1 MALYVKKFGG
11 SSVATPEKM
20 RNIARRVLSERQPG
34 DQIVIVV
41 SAMGDSTD
49 DLLALA
55 GQVTKE
61 HYGREMD
68 MLLTTGEQVS
78 IALMAL
84 TFQAMG
90 VPAVSLTAAQAGILA
105 EGAYSK
111 ADIVDVRPDRVFREL
126 ADGKIVIVAGF
137 QGVNRDGDVVTLGR
151 GGSDT
156 TAVALA
162 GAMHADMCEIFTDV
176 DGVYSADPRYVP
188 DAVKIDEITNE
199 EMLEMARLG
208 AGVMQP
214 KSVEMGMRY
223 HIPIHVR
230 STFTKDA
237 GTIIRED
244 STMDLT
250 QFAVRGVA
258 QDANI
263 AKVAVLGVPNVP
275 GVAYN
280 VFHAL
285 AENHVSVDMIVQSI
299 RSNETDK
306 TDIIFT
312 IENTDLDEAK
322 KVLEGM
328 KAKGVLPGV
337 LYSDDKAKVSI
348 VGAGMLGAPGIAARM
363 FGALGQS
370 GVNIDIIST
379 SEISISCL
387 IPRADLTKAVQAIHK
402 EFFGR
407 EQA

>member
-258 QDANI
+258 QDTNI

-328 KAKGVLPGV
+328 KDKGILPGV